1 MNAPR
6 QSCLYDMTLP
16 GHVGLYRGQPVSAE
30 PGDVLAPRFDMV
42 HGRTCVFASPYEKLA
57 SAYALGLPMAV
68 VHAFFSRTGALS
80 VVAVFSDEAI
90 ESLPDKTGY
99 ILEVDPK
106 GFKAL
111 CHQDPFGFKV
121 PPAEW
126 VHEQGATV
134 RRAVAEI
141 TLSDLVKKGVHLF
154 CGRPETIKYL
164 SLPPENGV
172 DCATAYM
179 DSLFDKVSKG
189 RLLWVNQMV
198 APR

>member
-1 MNAPR
+1 MNVPR

-16 GHVGLYRGQPVSAE
+16 GNVGLYRGQPVPAE
-30 PGDVLAPRFDMV
+30 PGDVLTPRFDVV
-42 HGRTCVFASPYEKLA
+42 HDRTCVFASPYEKLA
-57 SAYALGLPMAV
+57 SAYALGLPKASIQV
-68 VHAFFSRTGALS
+68 FFSRTGALS

-90 ESLPDKTGY
+90 EALPDKTGY
-99 ILEVDPK
+99 VLEVEPN

-111 CHQDPFGFKV
+111 CNQDPFGLKV

-126 VHEQGATV
+126 VHERGAKV
-134 RRAVAEI
+134 RRAVAAI

-154 CGRPETIKYL
+154 CGRPETIKHL
-164 SLPPENGV
+164 SFPPENGV

-179 DSLFDKVSKG
+179 DSLFDKVRKG
-189 RLLWVNQMV
+189 RLRWVNQMV